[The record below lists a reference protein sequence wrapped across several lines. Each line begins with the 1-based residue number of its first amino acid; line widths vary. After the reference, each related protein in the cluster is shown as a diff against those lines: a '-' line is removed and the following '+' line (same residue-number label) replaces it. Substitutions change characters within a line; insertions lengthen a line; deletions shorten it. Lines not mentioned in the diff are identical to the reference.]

1 MVGLSP
7 VMLGAL
13 AAVLGY
19 MHLQHDFFA
28 LPAAVHPVPHTSCL
42 TGALEINELL
52 RPEHH
57 FKGQVSSVGTL
68 VGRAR
73 QEWCLLVVPDAV
85 LLSGHAS
92 CT

>member
-42 TGALEINELL
+42 TGALEI
-52 RPEHH
+52 
-57 FKGQVSSVGTL
+57 
-68 VGRAR
+68 
-73 QEWCLLVVPDAV
+73 D
-85 LLSGHAS
+85 
-92 CT
+92 